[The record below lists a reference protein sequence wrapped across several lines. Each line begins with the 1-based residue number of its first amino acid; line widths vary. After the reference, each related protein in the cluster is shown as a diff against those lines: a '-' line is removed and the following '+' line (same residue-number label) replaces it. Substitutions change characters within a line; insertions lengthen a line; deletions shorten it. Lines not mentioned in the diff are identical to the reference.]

1 MKGIILA
8 AGRGKRMGEKTKDL
22 PKCLLEIQGRPL
34 LQIQLEAF
42 IQNHITEIGIVT
54 GWQKEKVVDSRISK
68 YFINEKWA
76 ETNSCYSLYQ
86 AREWL
91 KKESCI
97 ISYSD
102 LFYSPKCL
110 ENLVNSDDS
119 LAITYDPNYLQL
131 WKNRFINPIEDLESF
146 RLNSKSEVLE
156 IGNKISSFDQ
166 AEGQY
171 MGLIKI
177 TPEIWCEIEA
187 VLSNLSNEIFYTLDM
202 TSLFKI
208 LLEKKI
214 KIKAISIENEK
225 WGEVDQLSDL
235 NLYNFK
241 SS

>member
-1 MKGIILA
+1 
-8 AGRGKRMGEKTKDL
+8 
-22 PKCLLEIQGRPL
+22 
-34 LQIQLEAF
+34 
-42 IQNHITEIGIVT
+42 
-54 GWQKEKVVDSRISK
+54 
-68 YFINEKWA
+68 
-76 ETNSCYSLYQ
+76 
-86 AREWL
+86 
-91 KKESCI
+91 
-97 ISYSD
+97 
-102 LFYSPKCL
+102 
-110 ENLVNSDDS
+110 VNCDDS

-131 WKNRFINPIEDLESF
+131 WKDRFINPIEDLESF

-202 TSLFKI
+202 TSLFNI